1 MPPPDP
7 KMIHKLQSLADLL
20 WQAERVSL
28 AEARAETEARE
39 ADARALSDQRGT
51 ERTAAA
57 QSNDIGAMIAA
68 TRFENWA
75 DGHAGALLAARDIA
89 ALAEDKAR
97 DRAVQEFGRVR
108 ALEHLEEIAMREQD
122 RRRRASQE
130 RDGQPES

>member
-1 MPPPDP
+1 
-7 KMIHKLQSLADLL
+7 MIHKLQSLADLL
-20 WQAERVSL
+20 WQAERVAL

-39 ADARALSDQRGT
+39 ADARALSGQRGA
-51 ERTAAA
+51 ERAAAA
-57 QSNDIGAMIAA
+57 QSHDISAMIAA

-75 DGHAGALLAARDIA
+75 DDRASALLAARDVA

-97 DRAVQEFGRVR
+97 DRAVQEFGRIR
-108 ALEHLEEIAMREQD
+108 ALEHLEKIAVREED